1 MNHSFPGNSRKE
13 GSVLSAIIDMMHR
26 MFLFADLNE
35 HELEQIAEAALVR
48 SYRSKSNVFM
58 EGEVRQAVYFINK
71 GVIKVYKVDHHGN
84 EAIMNFLKPGDMFP
98 HAGFFENEPYPGTAE
113 VVLEAELGV
122 VPVKAFEN
130 ILLSRPEI
138 AIKVMRVM
146 GRKIREL
153 QAKVRDLS
161 SIDINF
167 RIAALLVRLAREYG
181 VQGSYGTLIELRTI
195 WIWPEWRARLGKRL
209 IVLSIDSREKVCCR
223 TCQDSLSLRICQ
235 AWSDTLNSCRTN
247 NCDM

>member
-146 GRKIREL
+146 GRKIR
-153 QAKVRDLS
+153 
-161 SIDINF
+161 IDINF

-181 VQGSYGTLIELRTI
+181 VQGSYGTLIELRTTNMDL
-195 WIWPEWRARLGKRL
+195 ARMAGTTRETVNRFINRLKREG
-209 IVLSIDSREKVCCR
+209 VL
-223 TCQDSLSLRICQ
+223 QDLPRQLVVKDMPSLERYIE
-235 AWSDTLNSCRTN
+235 
-247 NCDM
+247 

>member
-181 VQGSYGTLIELRTI
+181 VQGSYGTLIELRTTNMDL
-195 WIWPEWRARLGKRL
+195 ARMAGTTRETVNRFINRLKREG
-209 IVLSIDSREKVCCR
+209 VL
-223 TCQDSLSLRICQ
+223 QDLPRQLVVKDMPSLERYIE
-235 AWSDTLNSCRTN
+235 
-247 NCDM
+247 

>member
-1 MNHSFPGNSRKE
+1 
-13 GSVLSAIIDMMHR
+13 
-26 MFLFADLNE
+26 
-35 HELEQIAEAALVR
+35 
-48 SYRSKSNVFM
+48 
-58 EGEVRQAVYFINK
+58 
-71 GVIKVYKVDHHGN
+71 
-84 EAIMNFLKPGDMFP
+84 MFP

-181 VQGSYGTLIELRTI
+181 VQGSYGTLIELRTTNMDL
-195 WIWPEWRARLGKRL
+195 ARMAGTTRETVNRFINRLKREG
-209 IVLSIDSREKVCCR
+209 VL
-223 TCQDSLSLRICQ
+223 QDLPRQLVVKDMPSLERYIE
-235 AWSDTLNSCRTN
+235 
-247 NCDM
+247 